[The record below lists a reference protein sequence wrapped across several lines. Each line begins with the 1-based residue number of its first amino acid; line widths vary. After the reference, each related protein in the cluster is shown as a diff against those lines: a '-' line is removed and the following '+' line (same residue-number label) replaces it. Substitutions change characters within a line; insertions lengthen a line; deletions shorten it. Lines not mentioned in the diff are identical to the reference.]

1 MVSKEKTRKDIS
13 PETLTEQQKNQPEDE
28 QHLIYHTDM
37 RFTTFA
43 DKQNPYHPASI

>member
-1 MVSKEKTRKDIS
+1 MVSKEEARK
-13 PETLTEQQKNQPEDE
+13 EEEQRNQLEDE

-43 DKQNPYHPASI
+43 DKKIHIIQHPYD